1 MESTVA
7 DAPDAGAGVAAV
19 PAETPARGSFGGYAL
34 AAALAA
40 ALLPTVF
47 SPSVF
52 STTFTPKL
60 AVLLVVG
67 AVGAVPLFRLARASH
82 ITWVGRAAMAFLVV
96 ALVSALLSPAVNIG
110 IFGIYDWGTGWLFWF
125 GCAGAFAIGASLKSD
140 QLTWAF
146 GGIVFAGVAN
156 SLTALLQIADKP
168 TGALSLYD
176 GTQADGLLGNPIHL
190 EAVLLGTLAL
200 IAGRASVGPRRMAW
214 WPVVLLVSVALE
226 FTLER
231 VALPIMLLIIVVALV
246 VYGLRRAAPF
256 VVLTIAGYAVAY
268 ATAGSGLGTRVSSGT
283 STTTYGTRLD
293 IWNLAVQS
301 VVHHPILGVGPGQ
314 VIAAIAPH
322 ISASFAARLGP
333 STLPA
338 DSHNFLIEVL
348 ATTGVL
354 GFVAFVAWLGG
365 AAAKSSGPFLAC
377 AIAMLAVE
385 LIEPLNVGVT
395 PVALLALGV
404 ATVSVTGQRKGL
416 AALREW
422 RYRAAPAAAD
432 GHQPDTGLAATSG
445 DATAGTTHASR
456 RLRPAS
462 VVTVLLIVMSLFV
475 GITMVLGDHDLYTN
489 YREIAPAPRLAA
501 AKDGNSLSPYWAESA
516 VAVGDSYFWAS
527 NFSKS
532 DTAPLKEARLWY
544 ATAAER
550 FPYDPTSR
558 AELGT
563 LDLQLGNRAAAQKQY
578 EYALVVDP
586 WSFDALEGM
595 GTVARDDGDWRTSL
609 YWYDRAL
616 RVAPA
621 ANDLANL
628 IKSDQAHLS

>member
-1 MESTVA
+1 M
-7 DAPDAGAGVAAV
+7 
-19 PAETPARGSFGGYAL
+19 
-34 AAALAA
+34 
-40 ALLPTVF
+40 
-47 SPSVF
+47 
-52 STTFTPKL
+52 
-60 AVLLVVG
+60 
-67 AVGAVPLFRLARASH
+67 
-82 ITWVGRAAMAFLVV
+82 
-96 ALVSALLSPAVNIG
+96 
-110 IFGIYDWGTGWLFWF
+110 
-125 GCAGAFAIGASLKSD
+125 
-140 QLTWAF
+140 
-146 GGIVFAGVAN
+146 
-156 SLTALLQIADKP
+156 
-168 TGALSLYD
+168 
-176 GTQADGLLGNPIHL
+176 
-190 EAVLLGTLAL
+190 
-200 IAGRASVGPRRMAW
+200 
-214 WPVVLLVSVALE
+214 
-226 FTLER
+226 
-231 VALPIMLLIIVVALV
+231 
-246 VYGLRRAAPF
+246 
-256 VVLTIAGYAVAY
+256 
-268 ATAGSGLGTRVSSGT
+268 
-283 STTTYGTRLD
+283 
-293 IWNLAVQS
+293 
-301 VVHHPILGVGPGQ
+301 
-314 VIAAIAPH
+314 IAAIAPH

-462 VVTVLLIVMSLFV
+462 VVTGLLIVMSLFV